1 MALVFDRAVQ
11 WDSAY
16 DGRAQGAM
24 IPANQSDH
32 SDLSKHPY
40 RSHVIYSD
48 DHGATWKLGGI
59 EDEKTNESA
68 LVELSD
74 GRVLQNMRSY
84 HGKNCRAIAFSDD
97 GGLSFGP
104 VTLATN
110 LVDSV
115 CQASCYVCAMG
126 RFFLR
131 IPGARGARI

>member
-68 LVELSD
+68 LVELSAGD
-74 GRVLQNMRSY
+74 AG
-84 HGKNCRAIAFSDD
+84 DE
-97 GGLSFGP
+97 P
-104 VTLATN
+104 
-110 LVDSV
+110 
-115 CQASCYVCAMG
+115 G
-126 RFFLR
+126 RFGLPGELLR
-131 IPGARGARI
+131 LRDGEILFANPWSKRREDLTVQISDNGGKTFDRWMTAPSL